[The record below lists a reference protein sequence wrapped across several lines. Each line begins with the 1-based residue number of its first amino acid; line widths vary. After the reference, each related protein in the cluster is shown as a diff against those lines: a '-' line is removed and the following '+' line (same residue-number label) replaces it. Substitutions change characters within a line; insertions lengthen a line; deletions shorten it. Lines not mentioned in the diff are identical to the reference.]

1 MRKIKLYI
9 AASLNGKIAR
19 TDGSVDWLESI
30 PNPDKIDYGYAEFLS
45 SVDTTIQ
52 GYKTYAQ
59 LMSWGIEFPYP
70 DKKNYVITR
79 KKNLV
84 NTKDVEF
91 VSQDHVEFFRKLKIQ
106 DGKDIWLI
114 GGGRINTM
122 FLNENLMDE
131 IRIFIM
137 PIIIPDGIGIFEMIP
152 EERLLKLSETKTYS
166 TGVIEFKYQIEGN
179 ELNLREN
186 RTYPFRVLL

>member
-9 AASLNGKIAR
+9 ASSLNGKIAR

-30 PNPDKIDYGYAEFLS
+30 PNPDKIDYGYAEFLA

-52 GYKTYAQ
+52 GYKTYSQ

-70 DKKNYVITR
+70 DKKNYVLTG
-79 KKNLV
+79 KSNLE
-84 NTKDVEF
+84 NTNQVEF
-91 VSQDHVEFFRKLKIQ
+91 VSHDHIEFIRKLKVQ

-114 GGGRINTM
+114 GGGQINTLL
-122 FLNENLMDE
+122 FNENLIDE

-137 PIIIPDGIGIFEMIP
+137 PIIIPDGIEIFEMIP
-152 EERLLKLSETKTYS
+152 QEKLLKLSGTKTYS
-166 TGVIEFKYQIEGN
+166 TGVVELIYRIDGN
-179 ELNLREN
+179 QPYTNSHS
-186 RTYPFRVLL
+186 